1 MILNYLFDLLFNL
14 LKVFVME
21 NGKQPRWV
29 QIVTAVIS
37 AILGVIGTLFGTGNL

>member
-1 MILNYLFDLLFNL
+1 MLKRFLLIIKILITMSDE
-14 LKVFVME
+14 K
-21 NGKQPRWV
+21 KQPRWV